1 MAYAYG
7 AAAPSNPPM
16 ANPIAVVSPHF
27 CAPYPVD
34 LIIAKKL
41 MTLSEGSFAV
51 TDVNGAV
58 MFKIITAHRR
68 WQVYRGDSSDS
79 KDLVFSVKKSSVLQF
94 KTELDVFLGTNTKED
109 VPDFKVKGVTTSQLE
124 FLSKRGLAILETE
137 LGVDMI
143 VIWELPSGLDYH
155 SIRLLLGLE
164 TADISGSNFESSTL
178 FASIP
183 LQPVPRLSF
192 QGGAPGYSGPIERG
206 FMSGPIERGF
216 TSGPIDEEQIKE
228 EKDDNKVMK
237 FKVSEKPEK
246 QSFIKILKR
255 AISGG
260 LARSRGKNN
269 KSIVAPIK
277 GGVDSDEKK
286 KIVVVEEE
294 NNVGKAGE
302 DRVHIVISEEHGWVF
317 VGIYDGFNG
326 PDAPDYLLT
335 NLYPNVHKELKGLLW
350 NEEKFQSLSNSNNSE
365 LDMKK
370 QGKRWKGE
378 WNRERLEVDKK
389 MKENFNGGEKNV
401 LKALSEA
408 LKKTEDSYLDI
419 ADKMVMENPELALM
433 GSCVL
438 VMLMKGEDVYLMNLT
453 MDHST
458 YVKEEVERIKKE
470 HPDDVCAVM
479 NERVKGY
486 LKVTRAFGAGFL
498 KQPKWN
504 DALLEMFR
512 INYVGSCPYITCLP
526 SVYHHR
532 LSSRDRFL
540 ILSSDGLYQ
549 YFTNEEAVSEVEFFI
564 ASFPDGDPAQHLI
577 QEVLFRAARK
587 AGMDF
592 HELLDIPQGERRRYH
607 DDISIIVI
615 SLEGR
620 IWRSSV

>member
-1 MAYAYG
+1 MGNGGGKIGRCFADAG
-7 AAAPSNPPM
+7 EISLRHN
-16 ANPIAVVSPHF
+16 IAVVISDPLNENHGHSFCYIRPDPTPLPPSKPQNENNNNSPKTTTF
-27 CAPYPVD
+27 RSISGAYVSANTFTPLSTS
-34 LIIAKKL
+34 LID
-41 MTLSEGSFAV
+41 TY
-51 TDVNGAV
+51 T
-58 MFKIITAHRR
+58 
-68 WQVYRGDSSDS
+68 
-79 KDLVFSVKKSSVLQF
+79 
-94 KTELDVFLGTNTKED
+94 
-109 VPDFKVKGVTTSQLE
+109 
-124 FLSKRGLAILETE
+124 
-137 LGVDMI
+137 
-143 VIWELPSGLDYH
+143 
-155 SIRLLLGLE
+155 
-164 TADISGSNFESSTL
+164 DISGSNFESSTL

-216 TSGPIDEEQIKE
+216 TSGPINEEQIKE
-228 EKDDNKVMK
+228 EEDDNKVMK
-237 FKVSEKPEK
+237 FKVLEKPEK

-294 NNVGKAGE
+294 NNVGSISTNSSSNKVVVVDDDDDDDDDDNKVRIIENDLQWAQGKAGE

-438 VMLMKGEDVYLMNLT
+438 VMLMKGEDVYLMNVGDSRAVLAQKIMDHNNPINEYEFSNLTSLQLT

-479 NERVKGY
+479 NERVKG
-486 LKVTRAFGAGFL
+486 
-498 KQPKWN
+498 
-504 DALLEMFR
+504 
-512 INYVGSCPYITCLP
+512 
-526 SVYHHR
+526 

>member
-1 MAYAYG
+1 MGNGGGKIGRCFADAG
-7 AAAPSNPPM
+7 EISLRHN
-16 ANPIAVVSPHF
+16 IAVVISDPLNENHGHSFCYIRPDPTPLPPSKPQNENNNNSPKTTTF
-27 CAPYPVD
+27 RSISGAYVSANTFTPLSTS
-34 LIIAKKL
+34 LID
-41 MTLSEGSFAV
+41 TY
-51 TDVNGAV
+51 T
-58 MFKIITAHRR
+58 
-68 WQVYRGDSSDS
+68 
-79 KDLVFSVKKSSVLQF
+79 
-94 KTELDVFLGTNTKED
+94 
-109 VPDFKVKGVTTSQLE
+109 
-124 FLSKRGLAILETE
+124 
-137 LGVDMI
+137 
-143 VIWELPSGLDYH
+143 
-155 SIRLLLGLE
+155 
-164 TADISGSNFESSTL
+164 DISGSNFESSTL

-228 EKDDNKVMK
+228 EEDDNKVMK

-294 NNVGKAGE
+294 NNVGSISTNSSSNKVVVVDDDDDDDDDDNKVRIIENDLQWAQGKAGE

-438 VMLMKGEDVYLMNLT
+438 VMLMKGEDVYLMNVGDSRAVLAQKIMDHNNNHNHINEYEFSNLTSLQLT

-498 KQPKWN
+498 KQ
-504 DALLEMFR
+504 
-512 INYVGSCPYITCLP
+512 Y
-526 SVYHHR
+526 
-532 LSSRDRFL
+532 
-540 ILSSDGLYQ
+540 
-549 YFTNEEAVSEVEFFI
+549 YFEAVSEVEFFI